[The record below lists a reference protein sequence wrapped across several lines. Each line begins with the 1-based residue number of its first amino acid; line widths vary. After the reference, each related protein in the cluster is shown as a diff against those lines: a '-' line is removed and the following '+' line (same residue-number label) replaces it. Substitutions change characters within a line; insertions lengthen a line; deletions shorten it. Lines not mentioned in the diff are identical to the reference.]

1 MIASLYRWLC
11 AAVLAAVTTLSPVA
25 IAAPS
30 FPPLTGRVVDE
41 ANILAP
47 DTETALAARLEEF
60 EAATSRQLI
69 IVTVASLQG
78 YEIEDYGYQLGRLW
92 GIGDARKDDG
102 VLLLVAPNERRVR
115 IEVGYGLEP
124 LLTDAFSDA
133 ILQNIMLPRLRDGNF
148 NEAVIAGVNAIVG
161 HLSLPEAD
169 AKAGMRDVATG
180 EARTDA
186 FSVFVSGLLSLWLVW
201 GLVSLVRGRGAGA
214 WLWPLFFLMRHGGH
228 DRGDTF
234 RGRGGSFGGGGA
246 SGRW

>member
-11 AAVLAAVTTLSPVA
+11 AAALAAFTALSPVA

-41 ANILAP
+41 ANVLAP
-47 DTETALAARLEEF
+47 DTETALAAKLEEF

-78 YEIEDYGYQLGRLW
+78 YEIEDFGYQLGRLW
-92 GIGDARKDDG
+92 GIGDARQDNG

-124 LLTDAFSDA
+124 VLTDAFSDA

-148 NEAVIAGVNAIVG
+148 NEAVVAGVDAIVRQ
-161 HLSLPEAD
+161 LSLPDAE
-169 AKAGMRDVATG
+169 AKAGMRDVAAG

-186 FSVFVSGLLSLWLVW
+186 FSLFISGLLTLWLLW

>member
-11 AAVLAAVTTLSPVA
+11 AALLATVTPLSPVA
-25 IAAPS
+25 FAAPS
-30 FPPLTGRVVDE
+30 FPPLIGRVVDE
-41 ANILAP
+41 ANILTP
-47 DTETALAARLEEF
+47 DTETALAERLEEF
-60 EAATSRQLI
+60 EATTSRQLI

-92 GIGDARKDDG
+92 GIGDARKDNG

-124 LLTDAFSDA
+124 VLTDALSDA
-133 ILQNIMLPRLRDGNF
+133 ILQNIMLPRLRDRNF

-161 HLSLPEAD
+161 RLSLAEAD
-169 AKAGMRDVATG
+169 AKAGMRHVATG

-186 FSVFVSGLLSLWLVW
+186 FSLFVGGLLSLWLVW

-214 WLWPLFFLMRHGGH
+214 WLWPLFFLMRHSGH

-234 RGRGGSFGGGGA
+234 HGRGGSFGGGGA

>member
-11 AAVLAAVTTLSPVA
+11 AALLATVTPLSPVA
-25 IAAPS
+25 FAAPS
-30 FPPLTGRVVDE
+30 FPPLIGRVVDE
-41 ANILAP
+41 ANILTP
-47 DTETALAARLEEF
+47 DTETALAERLEEF
-60 EAATSRQLI
+60 EATTSRQLI

-92 GIGDARKDDG
+92 GIGDARKDNG

-124 LLTDAFSDA
+124 VLTDALSDA
-133 ILQNIMLPRLRDGNF
+133 ILQNIMLPRLRDRNF

-161 HLSLPEAD
+161 RLSLAEAD

-180 EARTDA
+180 EASTDA
-186 FSVFVSGLLSLWLVW
+186 FSLFVGGLLSLWLVW

-214 WLWPLFFLMRHGGH
+214 WLWPLFFLMRHSGH

-234 RGRGGSFGGGGA
+234 HGRGGSFGGGGA